1 MKKNLDIYFKANTRK
16 SINSIDE
23 SFSIKQ
29 QIKNLCLSEL
39 GEFRFNNEVG
49 SLINEFKFDKGSAR
63 QYYILNV
70 LENKCKNHIRGLNK
84 LDITI
89 DKSNLINRKIYINVN
104 YVVYGKD
111 SSFRFYLNK

>member
-70 LENKCKNHIRGLNK
+70 LENKCKKHIRGLNTIN
-84 LDITI
+84 ITV
-89 DKSNLINRKIYINVN
+89 DKNDLINRRISINVN

>member
-16 SINSIDE
+16 SISSVEE
-23 SFSIKQ
+23 SFAIKQ

-39 GEFRFNNEVG
+39 GEFRFNNQVG

-70 LENKCKNHIRGLNK
+70 LENKCKNYIRGLNSIN
-84 LDITI
+84 ITV
-89 DKSNLINRKIYINVN
+89 DKKELINRKISINVN

>member
-1 MKKNLDIYFKANTRK
+1 MKKNLDIYFRANTRK
-16 SINSIDE
+16 SISSVDE
-23 SFSIKQ
+23 SFHIKQ

-39 GEFRFNNEVG
+39 GEFRFNNQVG
-49 SLINEFKFDKGSAR
+49 SLINEFKFDKGLAR

-84 LDITI
+84 INITVVEN
-89 DKSNLINRKIYINVN
+89 DLKNRRIFINVN

>member
-16 SINSIDE
+16 AISSTDE

-39 GEFRFNNEVG
+39 GEFRFNKDVG
-49 SLINEFKFDKGSAR
+49 SLINEFKYDKGSAR

-70 LENKCKNHIRGLNK
+70 LENKCKNYIKGLNR
-84 LDITI
+84 ITLTV
-89 DKSNLINRKIYINVN
+89 DKNELINRKISINVN

>member
-16 SINSIDE
+16 SISSVDE

-49 SLINEFKFDKGSAR
+49 SLINEFKYDKGSAR

-84 LDITI
+84 INITVVEN
-89 DKSNLINRKIYINVN
+89 DLKNRRIFINVN